1 VISLSQIHP
10 GAVRLAELHELSL
23 AARLRRAG
31 FQDQERTPRLPF
43 HWANHRANR

>member
-10 GAVRLAELHELSL
+10 GALRLQELQHESL

-31 FQDQERTPRLPF
+31 FQDQERTPRHPF
-43 HWANHRANR
+43 HWTNR